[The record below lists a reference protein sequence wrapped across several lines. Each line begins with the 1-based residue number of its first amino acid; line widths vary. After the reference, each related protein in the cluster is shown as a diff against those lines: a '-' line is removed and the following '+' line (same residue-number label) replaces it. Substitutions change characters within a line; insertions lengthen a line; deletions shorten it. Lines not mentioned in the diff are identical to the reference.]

1 MQTLVTRLFTL
12 LLATLMS
19 VSLAYGAEDV
29 AYLLT
34 AASKGDVA
42 TVNAMLASGANPN
55 IKDDEGISALMYAA
69 RKDNA
74 DVVAALVAKGAD
86 INAKDNDAWTA
97 LMFAAKKNHVA
108 SVKRL
113 LELSGFVTEPNSKK

>member
-69 RKDNA
+69 HCGHVKT
-74 DVVAALVAKGAD
+74 VEELIAAGAD
-86 INAKDNDAWTA
+86 RDVRDCNGLTA
-97 LMFAAKKNHVA
+97 ADLATN
-108 SVKRL
+108 
-113 LELSGFVTEPNSKK
+113 

>member
-1 MQTLVTRLFTL
+1 MKPMQTLAIRLFTL
-12 LLATLMS
+12 TLTCLLAMP
-19 VSLAYGAEDV
+19 LAYAAEDI

-55 IKDDEGISALMYAA
+55 IKDEEGITALMYAA

-74 DVVAALVAKGAD
+74 EVVAALVAKGAN
-86 INAKDNDAWTA
+86 INAA
-97 LMFAAKKNHVA
+97 
-108 SVKRL
+108 
-113 LELSGFVTEPNSKK
+113 

>member
-1 MQTLVTRLFTL
+1 MQTLAIRLFTL
-12 LLATLMS
+12 LFTGLLS
-19 VSLAYGAEDV
+19 VSQVYAAEDI

-55 IKDDEGISALMYAA
+55 IKDEEGITALMYAA

-97 LMFAAKKNHVA
+97 LMYAAKKNHVA
-108 SVKRL
+108 TVKKTIRTR
-113 LELSGFVTEPNSKK
+113 G